1 MFTVLRGLTVK
12 VATAPKPAP
21 WSRLMTDITPGST
34 SVGTPTRTLAMV
46 SAVVCR
52 SIQEWTLAPS
62 SPSIASADLAATAAN
77 LTQSL
82 FFCW

>member
-1 MFTVLRGLTVK
+1 
-12 VATAPKPAP
+12 
-21 WSRLMTDITPGST
+21 MTDITPGST

-46 SAVVCR
+46 SAVVSW